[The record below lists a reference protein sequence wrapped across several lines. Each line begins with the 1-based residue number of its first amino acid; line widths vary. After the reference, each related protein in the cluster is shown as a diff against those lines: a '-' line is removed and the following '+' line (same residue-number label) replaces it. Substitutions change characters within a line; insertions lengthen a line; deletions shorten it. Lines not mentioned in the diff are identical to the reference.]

1 MFVSFELSK
10 DFIKVKNKKSEMRK
24 KRFSIIKFAF
34 VFSIF
39 LLTQNTYAQAPESS
53 QTLELDL
60 ETALTIA
67 HDNNPTIKIAE
78 LEIERVDYAKRETLG
93 NLLPS
98 LSASGQYTNNIM
110 KSVMFMPE
118 SFSAMMGGQKY
129 MEIGYKN
136 SYTATVS
143 AALPIV
149 NFALWEQI
157 KSKQNEIDI
166 IIEKSRASKIDMTKQ
181 VKDAYF
187 AVLLAKN
194 SLNVL
199 ERSINNAKETLKT
212 TKTSYEQGMVSEYD
226 YIRAQVQVNN
236 LNPTYIS
243 AKNGLDLAIL
253 QLKMILSLPTNQEI
267 SLKENLEDFSNKV
280 TEINLNENTAEYN
293 SDLRQL
299 DLNIV
304 SLQNSLRLVNSQHL
318 PSLSAFGQY
327 SYLTQAEDYN
337 FADYNWVG
345 SAAVGLQLN
354 IPIFNG
360 RTVVNK
366 AKQIKISLQEL
377 QLQKEYL
384 KEGIDLQIQ
393 AAINSM
399 NAAKEQ
405 LEANKDAI
413 KQAERGYEI
422 AKVRYQTGAGTILEL
437 NDSELSMTQANLTY
451 QQSLY
456 DYLIA
461 QTNLEKVL
469 GKE

>member
-1 MFVSFELSK
+1 
-10 DFIKVKNKKSEMRK
+10 MRK

-39 LLTQNTYAQAPESS
+39 LLTQSTYAQAPESS

-60 ETALTIA
+60 ETALSIA

>member
-1 MFVSFELSK
+1 
-10 DFIKVKNKKSEMRK
+10 MRK
-24 KRFSIIKFAF
+24 K
-34 VFSIF
+34 VFSNIKRLSLVVCLF
-39 LLTQNTYAQAPESS
+39 AISQVGHAQQES
-53 QTLELDL
+53 QATLNLDL
-60 ETALTIA
+60 TTALKIA

-78 LEIERVDYAKRETLG
+78 LEIQRVDYAKKEALG

-98 LSASGQYTNNIM
+98 LSASGQYTNSIM

-136 SYTATVS
+136 SYTGTVS
-143 AALPIV
+143 AALPLV
-149 NFALWEQI
+149 NFSLWEQI
-157 KSKQNEIDI
+157 KSKQNEIDLI
-166 IIEKSRASKIDMTKQ
+166 LEQARASKIDMTKQ

-194 SLNVL
+194 SLKVL

-212 TKTSYEQGMVSEYD
+212 TQTSFEQGVVSEYD
-226 YIRAQVQVNN
+226 LIRAKVQVNN

-243 AKNGLDLAIL
+243 AKNGLELAIL
-253 QLKMILSLPTNQEI
+253 QLKMILSLPQDQEI
-267 SLKENLEDFSNKV
+267 VFVENLEDFSDRIISV
-280 TEINLNENTAEYN
+280 SAAESERAANNN
-293 SDLRQL
+293 SDIRQL

-304 SLQNSLRLVNSQHL
+304 SLKHSLRMISSQHL

-327 SYLTQAEDYN
+327 SYQTQADDFK

-345 SAAVGLQLN
+345 SAAVGLQLS

-366 AKQIKISLQEL
+366 AKQLKISLQEL
-377 QLQKEYL
+377 ELQKQYASD
-384 KEGIDLQIQ
+384 GIELQIQ
-393 AAINSM
+393 SAINSM
-399 NAAKEQ
+399 KAAQEQ
-405 LEANKDAI
+405 LLVNKDAI
-413 KQAERGYEI
+413 NQAERGYEI
-422 AKVRYQTGAGTILEL
+422 AKVRYQTGTGTILEL
-437 NDSELSMTQANLTY
+437 NDSELSMTQANLNY

-456 DYLIA
+456 DFLTA

-469 GKE
+469 GRE

>member
-1 MFVSFELSK
+1 
-10 DFIKVKNKKSEMRK
+10 MRK
-24 KRFSIIKFAF
+24 K
-34 VFSIF
+34 VFSNIKRLSLVVCLF
-39 LLTQNTYAQAPESS
+39 AISQVGHAQQES
-53 QTLELDL
+53 QATLNLDL
-60 ETALTIA
+60 TTALKIA

-78 LEIERVDYAKRETLG
+78 LEIQRVDYAKKEALG

-98 LSASGQYTNNIM
+98 LSASGQYTNSIM

-136 SYTATVS
+136 SYTGTVS
-143 AALPIV
+143 AALPLV
-149 NFALWEQI
+149 NFSLWEQI
-157 KSKQNEIDI
+157 KSKQNEIDLI
-166 IIEKSRASKIDMTKQ
+166 LEQARASKIDMTKQ

-194 SLNVL
+194 SLKVL

-212 TKTSYEQGMVSEYD
+212 TQTSFEQGVVSEYD
-226 YIRAQVQVNN
+226 LIRAKVQVNN

-243 AKNGLDLAIL
+243 AKNGLELAIL
-253 QLKMILSLPTNQEI
+253 QLKMILSLPQDQEI
-267 SLKENLEDFSNKV
+267 VFVENLEDFSDRIISV
-280 TEINLNENTAEYN
+280 SAAESERAANNN
-293 SDLRQL
+293 SDIRQL

-304 SLQNSLRLVNSQHL
+304 SLKHSLRMINSQHL

-327 SYLTQAEDYN
+327 SYQTQADDFK

-345 SAAVGLQLN
+345 SAAVGLQLS

-366 AKQIKISLQEL
+366 AKQLKISLQEL
-377 QLQKEYL
+377 ELQKQYASD
-384 KEGIDLQIQ
+384 GIELQIQ
-393 AAINSM
+393 SAINSM
-399 NAAKEQ
+399 KAAQEQ
-405 LEANKDAI
+405 LLVNKDAI
-413 KQAERGYEI
+413 DQAERGYEI
-422 AKVRYQTGAGTILEL
+422 AKVRYQTGTGTILEL
-437 NDSELSMTQANLTY
+437 NDSELSMTQANLNY

-456 DYLIA
+456 DFLTA

-469 GKE
+469 GRE

>member
-1 MFVSFELSK
+1 MA
-10 DFIKVKNKKSEMRK
+10 K
-24 KRFSIIKFAF
+24 KRFSTIKFA
-34 VFSIF
+34 VVISIF
-39 LLTQNTYAQAPESS
+39 LLTHSAYGQEPNQSE
-53 QTLELDL
+53 TLELDL
-60 ETALTIA
+60 ATALTIA
-67 HDNNPTIKIAE
+67 HDNNPTIKIAQ
-78 LEIERVDYAKRETLG
+78 LEIERVDYSKREALG

-143 AALPIV
+143 AALPLV
-149 NFALWEQI
+149 NFSLWEQI
-157 KSKQNEIDI
+157 KGKQNEINL
-166 IIEKSRASKIDMTKQ
+166 IIEQSRASKIDMTKQ
-181 VKDAYF
+181 VKDAYY

-194 SLNVL
+194 SLSVL
-199 ERSINNAKETLKT
+199 ERSINNANETLKS
-212 TKTSYEQGMVSEYD
+212 TKASFEQGLVSEYD

-236 LNPTYIS
+236 LNPTYIN
-243 AKNGLDLAIL
+243 AKNGLELSIL
-253 QLKMILSLPTNQEI
+253 QLKMILSLPTDQEI
-267 SLKENLEDFSNKV
+267 VLKENLEDFSDKV
-280 TEINLNENTAEYN
+280 IEVNITENTAENN

-304 SLQNSLRLVNSQHL
+304 SLQNSLRLVNSQHY

-327 SYLTQAEDYN
+327 SYLTQADDFK

-399 NAAKEQ
+399 KAAKEQ

-456 DYLIA
+456 DYLVA
-461 QTNLEKVL
+461 QSNLEKVL

>member
-1 MFVSFELSK
+1 
-10 DFIKVKNKKSEMRK
+10 MRK
-24 KRFSIIKFAF
+24 K
-34 VFSIF
+34 VFSNIKRLSLVVCLF
-39 LLTQNTYAQAPESS
+39 AISQVGHAQQES
-53 QTLELDL
+53 QATLNLDL
-60 ETALTIA
+60 TTALKIA

-78 LEIERVDYAKRETLG
+78 LEIQRVDYAKKEALG

-98 LSASGQYTNNIM
+98 LSASGQYTNSIM

-136 SYTATVS
+136 SYTGTVS
-143 AALPIV
+143 AALPLV
-149 NFALWEQI
+149 NFSLWEQI
-157 KSKQNEIDI
+157 KSKQNEIDLI
-166 IIEKSRASKIDMTKQ
+166 LEQARASKIDMTKQ

-194 SLNVL
+194 SLKVL

-212 TKTSYEQGMVSEYD
+212 TQTSFEQGVVSEYD
-226 YIRAQVQVNN
+226 LIRAKVQVNN

-243 AKNGLDLAIL
+243 AKNGLELAIL
-253 QLKMILSLPTNQEI
+253 QLKMILSLPQDQEI
-267 SLKENLEDFSNKV
+267 VFVENLEDFSDRIISV
-280 TEINLNENTAEYN
+280 SAAESERAANNN
-293 SDLRQL
+293 SDIRQL

-304 SLQNSLRLVNSQHL
+304 SLKHSLRMINSQHL

-327 SYLTQAEDYN
+327 SYQTQADDFK

-345 SAAVGLQLN
+345 SAAVGLQLS

-366 AKQIKISLQEL
+366 AKQLKISLQEL
-377 QLQKEYL
+377 ELQKQYASD
-384 KEGIDLQIQ
+384 GIELQIQ
-393 AAINSM
+393 SAINSM
-399 NAAKEQ
+399 KAAQEQ
-405 LEANKDAI
+405 LLVNKDAI
-413 KQAERGYEI
+413 NQAERGYEL
-422 AKVRYQTGAGTILEL
+422 AKVRYQTGTGTILEL
-437 NDSELSMTQANLTY
+437 NDSELSMTQANLNY

-456 DYLIA
+456 DFLAA

-469 GKE
+469 GRE

>member
-1 MFVSFELSK
+1 
-10 DFIKVKNKKSEMRK
+10 MRK
-24 KRFSIIKFAF
+24 N
-34 VFSIF
+34 VFSKIKRMSF
-39 LLTQNTYAQAPESS
+39 LVCLLGVFQTGYSQQANQEP
-53 QTLELDL
+53 LNLDL
-60 ETALTIA
+60 TTALKIA

-78 LEIERVDYAKRETLG
+78 LEIQRVDYSKKEAMG

-98 LSASGQYTNNIM
+98 LSASGQYTNSIM

-136 SYTATVS
+136 SYTGTVS
-143 AALPIV
+143 AALPLV
-149 NFALWEQI
+149 NFSLWEQI
-157 KSKQNEIDI
+157 KSKQNEIDLI
-166 IIEKSRASKIDMTKQ
+166 LEKARASKIDMTKQ

-194 SLNVL
+194 SLKVL

-212 TKTSYEQGMVSEYD
+212 TETSFEQGVVSEYD
-226 YIRAQVQVNN
+226 LIRAKVQVSN

-243 AKNGLDLAIL
+243 AKNGLELAIL
-253 QLKMILSLPTNQEI
+253 QLKMILSLPQNQEI
-267 SLKENLEDFSNKV
+267 VFLENLEDFSDRIISV
-280 TEINLNENTAEYN
+280 SAAESERAANNN
-293 SDLRQL
+293 SDIRQL
-299 DLNIV
+299 DLNIA
-304 SLQNSLRLVNSQHL
+304 SLQHSLRMVNSQHL

-327 SYLTQAEDYN
+327 TYQTQAEDFK

-345 SAAVGLQLN
+345 SAAVGLQLS

-360 RTVVNK
+360 RTVFNK
-366 AKQIKISLQEL
+366 AKQLKISLQEL
-377 QLQKEYL
+377 ELQKQYASD
-384 KEGIDLQIQ
+384 GIELQIQ

-399 NAAKEQ
+399 KAAQEQ
-405 LEANKDAI
+405 LLVNKDAI
-413 KQAERGYEI
+413 SQAERGYEI
-422 AKVRYQTGAGTILEL
+422 AKVRYQTGSGTILEL
-437 NDSELSMTQANLTY
+437 NDSELSMTQANLNY

-456 DYLIA
+456 DFLTA

>member
-1 MFVSFELSK
+1 
-10 DFIKVKNKKSEMRK
+10 MRK
-24 KRFSIIKFAF
+24 N
-34 VFSIF
+34 VFSKIKRLSLVVCLF
-39 LLTQNTYAQAPESS
+39 AISQVGHAQQES
-53 QTLELDL
+53 QATLNLDL
-60 ETALTIA
+60 TTALKIA

-78 LEIERVDYAKRETLG
+78 LEIQRVDYAKKEALG

-98 LSASGQYTNNIM
+98 LSASGQYTNSIM

-136 SYTATVS
+136 SYTGTVS
-143 AALPIV
+143 AALPLV
-149 NFALWEQI
+149 NFSLWEQI
-157 KSKQNEIDI
+157 KSKQNEIDLI
-166 IIEKSRASKIDMTKQ
+166 LEQARASKIDMTKQ

-194 SLNVL
+194 SLKVL

-212 TKTSYEQGMVSEYD
+212 TQTSFEQGVVSEYD
-226 YIRAQVQVNN
+226 LIRAKVQVNN

-243 AKNGLDLAIL
+243 AKNGLELAIL
-253 QLKMILSLPTNQEI
+253 QLKMILSLPQDQEI
-267 SLKENLEDFSNKV
+267 VFVENLEDFSDRIISV
-280 TEINLNENTAEYN
+280 SAAESERAANNN
-293 SDLRQL
+293 SDIRQL

-304 SLQNSLRLVNSQHL
+304 SLKHSLRMINSQHL

-327 SYLTQAEDYN
+327 SYQTQADDFK

-345 SAAVGLQLN
+345 SAAVGLQLS

-366 AKQIKISLQEL
+366 AKQLKISLQEL
-377 QLQKEYL
+377 ELQKQYASD
-384 KEGIDLQIQ
+384 GIELQIQ
-393 AAINSM
+393 SAINSM
-399 NAAKEQ
+399 KAAQEQ
-405 LEANKDAI
+405 LLVNKDAI
-413 KQAERGYEI
+413 NQAERGYEI
-422 AKVRYQTGAGTILEL
+422 AKVRYQTGTGTILEL
-437 NDSELSMTQANLTY
+437 NDSELSMTQANLNY

-456 DYLIA
+456 DFLTA

-469 GKE
+469 GRE

>member
-1 MFVSFELSK
+1 MAKKKFST
-10 DFIKVKNKKSEMRK
+10 VK
-24 KRFSIIKFAF
+24 IAFAI
-34 VFSIF
+34 SIF
-39 LLTQNTYAQAPESS
+39 LLTQSTYGQEPTKPE
-53 QTLELDL
+53 TLELDL
-60 ETALTIA
+60 ATALTIA

-78 LEIERVDYAKRETLG
+78 LEIERVDYSKREALG

-143 AALPIV
+143 AALPLV
-149 NFALWEQI
+149 NFSLWEQI

-166 IIEKSRASKIDMTKQ
+166 IIEKSRASKLDMTKQ

-212 TKTSYEQGMVSEYD
+212 TKASYEQGVVSEYD

-253 QLKMILSLPTNQEI
+253 QLKMILSLPTEQEI
-267 SLKENLEDFSNKV
+267 SLKENLEDFSEKV
-280 TEINLNENTAEYN
+280 TEINLNDNTAENN

-337 FADYNWVG
+337 FANYNWVG

-393 AAINSM
+393 AAINNM
-399 NAAKEQ
+399 KAAKEQ

-422 AKVRYQTGAGTILEL
+422 AKVRYKTGAGTILEL

>member
-1 MFVSFELSK
+1 MTKKKFST
-10 DFIKVKNKKSEMRK
+10 IK
-24 KRFSIIKFAF
+24 IAF
-34 VFSIF
+34 VISIL
-39 LLTQNTYAQAPESS
+39 LLTQSTYGQEPTNKE
-53 QTLELDL
+53 TLELDL
-60 ETALTIA
+60 ATALTIA

-78 LEIERVDYAKRETLG
+78 LEIERVDYSKKETLG

-143 AALPIV
+143 AALPLV
-149 NFALWEQI
+149 NFSLWEQI
-157 KSKQNEIDI
+157 KSKQNEIDL
-166 IIEKSRASKIDMTKQ
+166 IIEKARASKIDMTKQ

-194 SLNVL
+194 SLKVL

-212 TKTSYEQGMVSEYD
+212 TKASYEQGVVSEYD

-243 AKNGLDLAIL
+243 AKNGLELSIL
-253 QLKMILSLPTNQEI
+253 QLKMILSLPTDQEI
-267 SLKENLEDFSNKV
+267 ALKENLEDFSNRV
-280 TEINLNENTAEYN
+280 TEINLSENTAEDN

-299 DLNIV
+299 DLNII
-304 SLQNSLRLVNSQHL
+304 SLQNSLKLVNSQHL

-345 SAAVGLQLN
+345 SAAIGLQLN

-393 AAINSM
+393 AAINNM
-399 NAAKEQ
+399 KAAKEQ

>member
-1 MFVSFELSK
+1 
-10 DFIKVKNKKSEMRK
+10 MRK
-24 KRFSIIKFAF
+24 K
-34 VFSIF
+34 VFSNIKRLSLVVCLF
-39 LLTQNTYAQAPESS
+39 AISQVGHAQQES
-53 QTLELDL
+53 QATLNLDL
-60 ETALTIA
+60 TTALKIA

-78 LEIERVDYAKRETLG
+78 LEIQRVDYAKKEALG

-98 LSASGQYTNNIM
+98 LSASGQYTNSIM

-136 SYTATVS
+136 SYTGTVS
-143 AALPIV
+143 AALPLV
-149 NFALWEQI
+149 NFSLWEQI
-157 KSKQNEIDI
+157 KSKQNEIDLI
-166 IIEKSRASKIDMTKQ
+166 LEQARASKIDMTKQ

-194 SLNVL
+194 SLKVL

-212 TKTSYEQGMVSEYD
+212 TQTSFEQGVVSEYD
-226 YIRAQVQVNN
+226 LIRAKVQVNN

-243 AKNGLDLAIL
+243 AKNGLELAIL
-253 QLKMILSLPTNQEI
+253 QLKMILSLPQDQEI
-267 SLKENLEDFSNKV
+267 VFVENLEDFSDRIISV
-280 TEINLNENTAEYN
+280 SAAESERAANNN
-293 SDLRQL
+293 SDIRQL

-304 SLQNSLRLVNSQHL
+304 SLKHSLRMINSQHL

-327 SYLTQAEDYN
+327 SYQTQADDFK

-345 SAAVGLQLN
+345 SAAVGLQLS

-366 AKQIKISLQEL
+366 AKQLKISLQEL
-377 QLQKEYL
+377 ELQKQYASD
-384 KEGIDLQIQ
+384 GIELQIQ
-393 AAINSM
+393 SAINSM
-399 NAAKEQ
+399 KAAQEQ
-405 LEANKDAI
+405 LLVNKDAI
-413 KQAERGYEI
+413 NQAERGYEI
-422 AKVRYQTGAGTILEL
+422 AKVRYQTGTGTIIEL
-437 NDSELSMTQANLTY
+437 NDSELSMTQANLNY

-456 DYLIA
+456 DFLTA

-469 GKE
+469 GRE

>member
-1 MFVSFELSK
+1 
-10 DFIKVKNKKSEMRK
+10 MRK
-24 KRFSIIKFAF
+24 KSFSIIKFAF

-39 LLTQNTYAQAPESS
+39 LLTQNAYAQEAESS

-78 LEIERVDYAKRETLG
+78 LEIERVDYAKQETLG

-157 KSKQNEIDI
+157 KSKQNEIDL

-280 TEINLNENTAEYN
+280 TEINLNENTAENN
-293 SDLRQL
+293 SDLRQM
-299 DLNIV
+299 DLNII
-304 SLQNSLRLVNSQHL
+304 SLKNSLRLVNSQHL

-345 SAAVGLQLN
+345 SAAIGLQLN

-366 AKQIKISLQEL
+366 AKQIKISLKEL

-422 AKVRYQTGAGTILEL
+422 AKVRYQTGTGTILEL

-461 QTNLEKVL
+461 QTNLEKIL
-469 GKE
+469 GRK

>member
-1 MFVSFELSK
+1 
-10 DFIKVKNKKSEMRK
+10 MRK
-24 KRFSIIKFAF
+24 K
-34 VFSIF
+34 VFSNIKRLSLVVCLF
-39 LLTQNTYAQAPESS
+39 AISQVGHAQQES
-53 QTLELDL
+53 QATLNLDL
-60 ETALTIA
+60 TTALKIA

-78 LEIERVDYAKRETLG
+78 LEIQRVDYAKKEALG

-98 LSASGQYTNNIM
+98 LSASGQYTNSIM

-136 SYTATVS
+136 SYTGTVS
-143 AALPIV
+143 AALPLV
-149 NFALWEQI
+149 NFSLWEQI
-157 KSKQNEIDI
+157 KSKQNEIDLI
-166 IIEKSRASKIDMTKQ
+166 LEQARASKIDMTKQ

-194 SLNVL
+194 SLKVL

-212 TKTSYEQGMVSEYD
+212 TQTSFEQGVVSEYD
-226 YIRAQVQVNN
+226 LIRAKVQVNN

-243 AKNGLDLAIL
+243 AKNGLELAIL
-253 QLKMILSLPTNQEI
+253 QLKMILSLPQDQEI
-267 SLKENLEDFSNKV
+267 VFVENLEDFSDRIISV
-280 TEINLNENTAEYN
+280 SAAESERAANNN
-293 SDLRQL
+293 SDIRQL

-304 SLQNSLRLVNSQHL
+304 SLKHSLRMINSQHL

-327 SYLTQAEDYN
+327 SYQTQADDFK

-345 SAAVGLQLN
+345 SAAVGLQLS

-366 AKQIKISLQEL
+366 AKQLKISLQEL
-377 QLQKEYL
+377 ELQKQYASD
-384 KEGIDLQIQ
+384 GIELQIQ
-393 AAINSM
+393 SAINSM
-399 NAAKEQ
+399 KAAQEQ
-405 LEANKDAI
+405 LLVNKDAI
-413 KQAERGYEI
+413 NQAERGYEI
-422 AKVRYQTGAGTILEL
+422 AKVRYQTGTGTILEL
-437 NDSELSMTQANLTY
+437 NDSELSMTQANLNY

-456 DYLIA
+456 DFLAA

-469 GKE
+469 GRE

>member
-1 MFVSFELSK
+1 
-10 DFIKVKNKKSEMRK
+10 MRK
-24 KRFSIIKFAF
+24 K
-34 VFSIF
+34 VFSNIKRLSLAVCLF
-39 LLTQNTYAQAPESS
+39 AISQVGHAQQES
-53 QTLELDL
+53 QATLNLDL
-60 ETALTIA
+60 TTALKIA

-78 LEIERVDYAKRETLG
+78 LEIQRVDYAKKEALG

-98 LSASGQYTNNIM
+98 LSASGQYTNSIM

-136 SYTATVS
+136 SYTGTVS
-143 AALPIV
+143 AALPLV
-149 NFALWEQI
+149 NFSLWEQI
-157 KSKQNEIDI
+157 KSKQNEIDLI
-166 IIEKSRASKIDMTKQ
+166 LEQARASKIDMTKQ

-194 SLNVL
+194 SLKVL

-212 TKTSYEQGMVSEYD
+212 TQTSFEQGVVSEYD
-226 YIRAQVQVNN
+226 LIRAKVQVNN

-243 AKNGLDLAIL
+243 AKNGLELAIL
-253 QLKMILSLPTNQEI
+253 QLKMILSLPQDQEI
-267 SLKENLEDFSNKV
+267 VFVENLEDFSDRIISV
-280 TEINLNENTAEYN
+280 SAAESERAANNN
-293 SDLRQL
+293 SDIRQL

-304 SLQNSLRLVNSQHL
+304 SLKHSLRMINSQHL

-327 SYLTQAEDYN
+327 SYQTQADDFK

-345 SAAVGLQLN
+345 SAAVGLQLS

-366 AKQIKISLQEL
+366 AKQLKISLQEL
-377 QLQKEYL
+377 ELQKQYASD
-384 KEGIDLQIQ
+384 GIELQIQ
-393 AAINSM
+393 SAINSM
-399 NAAKEQ
+399 KAAQEQ
-405 LEANKDAI
+405 LLVNKDAI
-413 KQAERGYEI
+413 NQAERGYEI
-422 AKVRYQTGAGTILEL
+422 AKVRYQTGTGTILEL
-437 NDSELSMTQANLTY
+437 NDSELSMTQANLNY

-456 DYLIA
+456 DFLTA

-469 GKE
+469 GRE

>member
-1 MFVSFELSK
+1 MAKKKFST
-10 DFIKVKNKKSEMRK
+10 IK
-24 KRFSIIKFAF
+24 IAF
-34 VFSIF
+34 VISIF
-39 LLTQNTYAQAPESS
+39 LLTQSTYGQEPTNTEI
-53 QTLELDL
+53 LELDL
-60 ETALTIA
+60 ATALTIA

-78 LEIERVDYAKRETLG
+78 LEIERVDYSKKEALG

-143 AALPIV
+143 AALPLV
-149 NFALWEQI
+149 NFSLWEQI
-157 KSKQNEIDI
+157 KSKQNEIDL
-166 IIEKSRASKIDMTKQ
+166 IIEKARASKIDMTKQ

-212 TKTSYEQGMVSEYD
+212 TKASYEQGVVSEYD

-253 QLKMILSLPTNQEI
+253 QLKMILSLPTEQEI
-267 SLKENLEDFSNKV
+267 ELKENLEDFSNRV
-280 TEINLNENTAEYN
+280 TEINLSENTAEEN

-299 DLNIV
+299 DLNII

-345 SAAVGLQLN
+345 SAAIGLQLN

-384 KEGIDLQIQ
+384 KEGVDLQIQ
-393 AAINSM
+393 AAINNM
-399 NAAKEQ
+399 KAAKEQ

>member
-1 MFVSFELSK
+1 MAKKKFST
-10 DFIKVKNKKSEMRK
+10 VK
-24 KRFSIIKFAF
+24 IAFAI
-34 VFSIF
+34 SIF
-39 LLTQNTYAQAPESS
+39 LLTQSTYGQEPTKPE
-53 QTLELDL
+53 TLELDL
-60 ETALTIA
+60 ATALTIA

-78 LEIERVDYAKRETLG
+78 LEIERVDYSKREALG

-143 AALPIV
+143 AALPLV
-149 NFALWEQI
+149 NFSLWEQI

-166 IIEKSRASKIDMTKQ
+166 IIEKSRASKLDMTKQ

-212 TKTSYEQGMVSEYD
+212 TKASYEQGVVSEYD

-253 QLKMILSLPTNQEI
+253 QLKMILSLPTEQEI
-267 SLKENLEDFSNKV
+267 SLKENLEDFSKKV
-280 TEINLNENTAEYN
+280 TEINLNDNTAENN

-327 SYLTQAEDYN
+327 SYLTQADDFK

-399 NAAKEQ
+399 KAAKEQ

>member
-1 MFVSFELSK
+1 
-10 DFIKVKNKKSEMRK
+10 MRK
-24 KRFSIIKFAF
+24 K
-34 VFSIF
+34 VFSNIKRLSLVVCLF
-39 LLTQNTYAQAPESS
+39 AISQVGHAQQES
-53 QTLELDL
+53 QATLNLDL
-60 ETALTIA
+60 TTALKIA

-78 LEIERVDYAKRETLG
+78 LEIQRVDYAKKEALG

-98 LSASGQYTNNIM
+98 LSASGQYTNSIM

-136 SYTATVS
+136 SYTGTVS
-143 AALPIV
+143 AALPLV
-149 NFALWEQI
+149 NFSLWEQI
-157 KSKQNEIDI
+157 KSKQNEIDLI
-166 IIEKSRASKIDMTKQ
+166 LEQARASKIDMTKQ

-194 SLNVL
+194 SLKVL

-212 TKTSYEQGMVSEYD
+212 TQTSFEQGVVSEYD
-226 YIRAQVQVNN
+226 LIRAKVQVNN

-243 AKNGLDLAIL
+243 AKNGLELAIL
-253 QLKMILSLPTNQEI
+253 QLKMILSLPQDQEI
-267 SLKENLEDFSNKV
+267 VFVENLEDFSDRIISV
-280 TEINLNENTAEYN
+280 SAAESERAANNN
-293 SDLRQL
+293 SDIRQL

-304 SLQNSLRLVNSQHL
+304 SLKHSLRMINSQHL

-327 SYLTQAEDYN
+327 SYQTQADDFK

-345 SAAVGLQLN
+345 SAAVGLQLS

-366 AKQIKISLQEL
+366 VKQLKISLQEL
-377 QLQKEYL
+377 ELQKQYASD
-384 KEGIDLQIQ
+384 GIELQIQ
-393 AAINSM
+393 SAINSM
-399 NAAKEQ
+399 KAAQEQ
-405 LEANKDAI
+405 LLVNKDAI
-413 KQAERGYEI
+413 NQAERGYEI
-422 AKVRYQTGAGTILEL
+422 AKVRYQTGTGTILEL
-437 NDSELSMTQANLTY
+437 NDSELSMTQANLNY

-456 DYLIA
+456 DFLTA

-469 GKE
+469 GRE

>member
-1 MFVSFELSK
+1 
-10 DFIKVKNKKSEMRK
+10 MRK
-24 KRFSIIKFAF
+24 K
-34 VFSIF
+34 VFSNIKRLSLAVCLF
-39 LLTQNTYAQAPESS
+39 AISQVGHAQQES
-53 QTLELDL
+53 QATLNLDL
-60 ETALTIA
+60 TTALKIA

-78 LEIERVDYAKRETLG
+78 LEIQRVDYAKKEALG

-98 LSASGQYTNNIM
+98 LSASGQYTNSIM

-136 SYTATVS
+136 SYTGTVS
-143 AALPIV
+143 AALPLV
-149 NFALWEQI
+149 NFSLWEQI
-157 KSKQNEIDI
+157 KSKQNEIDLI
-166 IIEKSRASKIDMTKQ
+166 LEQARASKIDMTKQ

-194 SLNVL
+194 SLKVL

-212 TKTSYEQGMVSEYD
+212 TQTSFEQGVVSEYD
-226 YIRAQVQVNN
+226 LIRAKVQVNN

-243 AKNGLDLAIL
+243 AKNGLELAIL
-253 QLKMILSLPTNQEI
+253 QLKMILSLPQDQEI
-267 SLKENLEDFSNKV
+267 VFVENLEDFSDRIISV
-280 TEINLNENTAEYN
+280 SAAESERVANNN
-293 SDLRQL
+293 SDIRQL

-304 SLQNSLRLVNSQHL
+304 SLKHSLRMINSQHL

-327 SYLTQAEDYN
+327 SYQTQADDFK

-345 SAAVGLQLN
+345 SAAVGLQLS

-366 AKQIKISLQEL
+366 AKQLKISLQEL
-377 QLQKEYL
+377 ELQKQYASD
-384 KEGIDLQIQ
+384 GIELQIQ
-393 AAINSM
+393 SAINSM
-399 NAAKEQ
+399 KAAQEQ
-405 LEANKDAI
+405 LLVNKDAI
-413 KQAERGYEI
+413 NQAERGYEI
-422 AKVRYQTGAGTILEL
+422 AKVRYQTGTGTILEL
-437 NDSELSMTQANLTY
+437 NDSELSMTQANLNY

-456 DYLIA
+456 DFLTA

-469 GKE
+469 GRE

>member
-10 DFIKVKNKKSEMRK
+10 DFIKVKTKKSEMRK

-34 VFSIF
+34 TFSIF
-39 LLTQNTYAQAPESS
+39 LLTQSTYAQEAESS

-143 AALPIV
+143 AALPLV
-149 NFALWEQI
+149 NFSLWEQI

-166 IIEKSRASKIDMTKQ
+166 IIEKSRASKLDMTKQ

-212 TKTSYEQGMVSEYD
+212 TKASYEQGVVSEYD

-253 QLKMILSLPTNQEI
+253 QLKMILSLPTEQEI
-267 SLKENLEDFSNKV
+267 SLKENLEDFSEKV
-280 TEINLNENTAEYN
+280 TEINLNENTAENN